1 VTGFQLL
8 LGVLEVVLGVAMV
21 TRREQFARRV
31 PSSSV
36 ASRRGLLLILGL
48 MLTFVGVI
56 QIAEALV

>member
-1 VTGFQLL
+1 
-8 LGVLEVVLGVAMV
+8 MV

-36 ASRRGLLLILGL
+36 ASRRGLLLIFGL

-56 QIAEALV
+56 QIAEAFV